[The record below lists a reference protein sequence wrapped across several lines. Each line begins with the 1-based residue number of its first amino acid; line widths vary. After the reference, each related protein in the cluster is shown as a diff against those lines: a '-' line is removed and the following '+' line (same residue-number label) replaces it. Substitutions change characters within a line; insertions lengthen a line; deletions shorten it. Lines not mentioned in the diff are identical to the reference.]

1 MTGWAWLMAVLARL
15 RRTGAPADAPVRPE
29 PIERPL
35 SAGALVGGRLAST
48 TDEPRPFPAPHRAR
62 AVPVPVVPAEQW
74 QTRRDPQLVYAR
86 MSNAERARLL
96 RQRPDCELCGRRP
109 SAAVDHD
116 AGMGRVRGVLCR
128 SCNSWLGSMEAALR
142 VPRRRMQ
149 NQAAYLHWRF
159 EAGGTAALAWYLGEL
174 SYLSL
179 SEKEF
184 ADGLRQVR
192 QLLSVPCVYWT
203 DDGRPP
209 SRDTQWTKT
218 GPLED
223 ADEADR
229 HHRRLR
235 CALGHENVVVT
246 AFEPDDGVNSPV
258 PRGLLKPFT
267 GDARSVYGHRS
278 YTHTECGHAA

>member
-1 MTGWAWLMAVLARL
+1 MTRWARLMAALAR
-15 RRTGAPADAPVRPE
+15 RRRPRAPAPAEPVQPLLDAPV
-29 PIERPL
+29 L
-35 SAGALVGGRLAST
+35 GGGRPAGT
-48 TDEPRPFPAPHRAR
+48 AEGPCPFPAPHPAR
-62 AVPVPVVPAEQW
+62 AVPVPVVPAGQW
-74 QTRRDPQLVYAR
+74 QACRTPRLVYAR

-116 AGMGRVRGVLCR
+116 AGTGRVRGVLCR

-142 VPRRRMQ
+142 VPRRQMQ
-149 NQAAYLHWRF
+149 MQAAYLHWRF

-174 SYLSL
+174 SYLGL
-179 SEKEF
+179 GDEEF
-184 ADGLRQVR
+184 AEGLRRVR
-192 QLLSVPCVYWT
+192 RLLSVPCVYWT

-209 SRDTQWTKT
+209 TRDTQWTKT

-223 ADEADR
+223 AEEADR

-235 CALGHENVVVT
+235 RVLGNGNVVVT

-258 PRGLLKPFT
+258 PRGLVKPFT
-267 GDARSVYGHRS
+267 GDARSVYGPRS
-278 YTHTECGHAA
+278 YTHTWYGRTA